1 MSSLSTELQTSGAHD
16 APEADGPVETT
27 AVDAQPLNSA
37 TPPGWF
43 QKRRQRTMEED
54 EPANRATRETTKRA
68 PKQRRAAL
76 PALEVVPEEEPDN
89 RDWLQKTIDWL
100 RGVAA
105 ESYGASLI
113 VHAILLF
120 CMSLYIFKLHDDNNS
135 ISLVASESN
144 SLPTE
149 FNEIVALQL
158 DTAGNAEETELPQN
172 QTLPLQTDLI
182 ATSDAAIDLAKY
194 AGSGEGQ
201 DGEDSSGMLFAM
213 PSGGQVVSAGSFSA
227 WTVPKD
233 PGPGEDYKIVIMVKV
248 PEKRTLYPISDLSGE
263 VIGTDG
269 FRLEI
274 PFGKFRD
281 RYGTRIQSRGL
292 LAFPRRNDRVR
303 VVDGSVQIVVDIPGA
318 TRLVKDTIEVKSR
331 MLDED
336 QTLEIEF

>member
-1 MSSLSTELQTSGAHD
+1 MSSLSTELQSSKAPT
-16 APEADGPVETT
+16 APETDGPVGESPTE
-27 AVDAQPLNSA
+27 VQPLKSDSA
-37 TPPGWF
+37 PGWF
-43 QKRRQRTMEED
+43 QKQRRRAVEEAVEQRS
-54 EPANRATRETTKRA
+54 R
-68 PKQRRAAL
+68 RRAAL
-76 PALEVVPEEEPDN
+76 PALEVVSEDEPDN
-89 RDWLQKTIDWL
+89 RDWMQKTIDWL

-113 VHAILLF
+113 VHVVLLF
-120 CMSLYIFKLHDDNNS
+120 CMSLYIMELYDDNEAV
-135 ISLVASESN
+135 SLTASESN

-172 QTLPLQTDLI
+172 QTLPLQTDLV

-194 AGSGEGQ
+194 AGNGDGQ
-201 DGEDSSGMLFAM
+201 DGEDSDGMLFAV

-269 FRLEI
+269 FSLEI
-274 PFGKFRD
+274 PFGKFRE
-281 RYGTRIQSRGL
+281 RYGTRIQSRGRL
-292 LAFPRRNDRVR
+292 NFPRRNDRVR
-303 VVDGSVQIVVDIPGA
+303 VVEGNVQIVVDIPGA
-318 TRLVKDTIEVKSR
+318 SRLVKDTIKVKSR
-331 MLDED
+331 MLEED

>member
-1 MSSLSTELQTSGAHD
+1 MSSLSTELQTST
-16 APEADGPVETT
+16 APHASKADVS
-27 AVDAQPLNSA
+27 VDEPREEVQPLKPD

-43 QKRRQRTMEED
+43 QKRRQQSATVGEAAPQETSERA
-54 EPANRATRETTKRA
+54 PLLRRATL
-68 PKQRRAAL
+68 PKL
-76 PALEVVPEEEPDN
+76 DVLPDN
-89 RDWLQKTIDWL
+89 EADNRNWNQRTIDWL
-100 RGVAA
+100 RGAAA

-120 CMSLYIFKLHDDNNS
+120 CMSLYIFRLQDENS
-135 ISLVASESN
+135 AVSLVASESN
-144 SLPTE
+144 NLPLE
-149 FNEIVALQL
+149 FEEIVALQL
-158 DTAGNAEETELPQN
+158 DTAGNADKTELPQN
-172 QTLPLQTDLI
+172 QTLPLQIDPLL
-182 ATSDAAIDLAKY
+182 ASDVAVDLAQY
-194 AGSGEGQ
+194 AGSGDGQ
-201 DGEDSSGMLFAM
+201 DGDDSSGMLFAM

-248 PEKRTLYPISDLSGE
+248 PSKRTVYPISDLSGV

-274 PFGKFRD
+274 PFGRFRE
-281 RYGTRIQSRGL
+281 RYGTRITRLNQL
-292 LAFPRRNDRVR
+292 VFPRRSDRVR

>member
-1 MSSLSTELQTSGAHD
+1 MSSLSTESQTSTAPT
-16 APEADGPVETT
+16 APEVDGPVE
-27 AVDAQPLNSA
+27 ASGSEAQPLNSA
-37 TPPGWF
+37 TAPGWF
-43 QKRRQRTMEED
+43 QKQRRRVVEQAVER
-54 EPANRATRETTKRA
+54 RSK
-68 PKQRRAAL
+68 RRAAL
-76 PALEVVPEEEPDN
+76 PALEVVPEDEPDD
-89 RDWLQKTIDWL
+89 RDWLQRAIDWL
-100 RGVAA
+100 RGAAA

-113 VHAILLF
+113 VHVVLLF
-120 CMSLYIFKLHDDNNS
+120 CMSLYIFDMYDDNEAV
-135 ISLVASESN
+135 SLVASESN
-144 SLPTE
+144 DLPME
-149 FNEIVALQL
+149 FDEIVALQL
-158 DTAGNAEETELPQN
+158 DTAGNADETELPQN
-172 QTLPLQTDLI
+172 QTLPLQADLV

-194 AGSGEGQ
+194 AGSGDGQ

-269 FRLEI
+269 FSLEV

-281 RYGTRIQSRGL
+281 RYGTRIQRRGL

-303 VVDGSVQIVVDIPGA
+303 VVDGQVQIVVDIPGA
-318 TRLVKDTIEVKSR
+318 SRLVKDTIEVKSR
-331 MLDED
+331 MLKED

>member
-1 MSSLSTELQTSGAHD
+1 MSSLSTELQSSKAPD
-16 APEADGPVETT
+16 APEADGPVDESPT
-27 AVDAQPLNSA
+27 AVQPLKSDTA
-37 TPPGWF
+37 PGWF
-43 QKRRQRTMEED
+43 QKQRR
-54 EPANRATRETTKRA
+54 RAVEQAVERRSK
-68 PKQRRAAL
+68 RRAAL
-76 PALEVVPEEEPDN
+76 PALEVVPEDEPDN
-89 RDWLQKTIDWL
+89 RDWVEKAVDWL

-113 VHAILLF
+113 VHVVLLF
-120 CMSLYIFKLHDDNNS
+120 CMSLYIMELYDDNEAV
-135 ISLVASESN
+135 SLTASESN

-158 DTAGNAEETELPQN
+158 DTAGNADETELPQN

-194 AGSGEGQ
+194 AGNGDGQ
-201 DGEDSSGMLFAM
+201 DGENSDGMLFAM

-269 FRLEI
+269 FSLEI
-274 PFGKFRD
+274 PFGKFRE
-281 RYGTRIQSRGL
+281 RYGARIQSRGR

-303 VVDGSVQIVVDIPGA
+303 VVEGNVQIVVDIPGA
-318 TRLVKDTIEVKSR
+318 SRLVKDTIEVKSR
-331 MLDED
+331 MLKED